1 MQQDAIRYL
10 IAQYA
15 NGELTPAQEEEL
27 LQLLGAHNEAELISV
42 LREMLEAE
50 SVNAAAI
57 DPRALQASLQRV
69 LMVDKLAE
77 PVVPHR
83 RAGRV
88 VSVNRRRAWMAA
100 AVCIIVAGAIAVFVM
115 NKKKVIPEVAETAPA
130 QYDVQP
136 GGNKAILTLAN
147 GQQIVLDSATNG
159 QLVQQGG
166 AQVVKEEGS
175 LKYEAGG
182 MKPEVVYNMLSTP
195 KGGQY
200 KLILPDGSKVW
211 LNAASSIRYPA
222 AFPGNER
229 SVEITGEVYFEV
241 TKNQHKPFRVHF
253 PNGEVEVLGTHFNIN
268 AYDDEASSKTTLLE
282 GKVKIVNRQTV
293 NVKRETVQQSERDE
307 QSAILKPG
315 EQASLSHT
323 SQTSQSILVQTVDTA
338 EITAWTNGLFVF
350 HNQDLETI
358 MRQISRWYD
367 VQVSYEKKPVGETI
381 VGTIPRSVPVSKVL
395 HLMELTGLVHFKIEG
410 KKIIVLP

>member
-57 DPRALQASLQRV
+57 DPHALQASLQRV
-69 LMVDKLAE
+69 LMVDKPAE
-77 PVVPHR
+77 PVVPRR

-115 NKKKVIPEVAETAPA
+115 NKRKVIPEVAETAPA

-253 PNGEVEVLGTHFNIN
+253 PNGEV
-268 AYDDEASSKTTLLE
+268 
-282 GKVKIVNRQTV
+282 
-293 NVKRETVQQSERDE
+293 
-307 QSAILKPG
+307 
-315 EQASLSHT
+315 
-323 SQTSQSILVQTVDTA
+323 
-338 EITAWTNGLFVF
+338 
-350 HNQDLETI
+350 
-358 MRQISRWYD
+358 
-367 VQVSYEKKPVGETI
+367 
-381 VGTIPRSVPVSKVL
+381 
-395 HLMELTGLVHFKIEG
+395 
-410 KKIIVLP
+410 